1 MKKILIFTNG
11 EPIGEGILK
20 LPLVSQLKERFP
32 NYEIH
37 WMTDRIECVYNTR
50 LKKYTDNF
58 IDAIWER
65 SQLNPWFWKKISKVY
80 DLDNEFFDI
89 IIDTQKAVPRTIAL
103 KRIKSK
109 IFISSAANWFF
120 SDYKPKKIDKTRK
133 FYVRNILEMLDLVSE
148 YKGPLTYKIQI
159 PKEIDD
165 QLDHLFETEKKY
177 LGIAPGSNTPKR
189 IWDIKKY
196 IEVAQYFEDKEVHP
210 VFFLGPTEKD
220 LRSII
225 VDNLKN
231 PIFPEERVQNFS
243 SLEIVLASTKF
254 LSCAI
259 ANDSGISQILSTN
272 LCPLIKICGPT
283 IGKKF
288 INDSYLNIHYVSSK
302 QFGGDHIN
310 LIPTAAVIQKIEEI
324 LTKN

>member
-20 LPLVSQLKERFP
+20 LPLVAQLKERFP
-32 NYEIH
+32 HYQIH
-37 WMTDRIECVYNTR
+37 WMTDRGECVYNTR

-58 IDAIWER
+58 IDVIWER
-65 SQLNPWFWKKISKVY
+65 SRLNPWFWKKISEVY
-80 DLDNEFFDI
+80 NLHNEFFDI
-89 IIDTQKAVPRTIAL
+89 VIDTQKAVPRTIAL
-103 KRIKSK
+103 RRIKSK

-120 SDYKPKKIDKTRK
+120 SDYKPKQIDKTRN
-133 FYVRNILEMLDLVSE
+133 FYVRNIVKMLDLVSE
-148 YKGPLTYKIQI
+148 HKGSLSHKIQV

-165 QLDHLFETEKKY
+165 QLNHLFVKGKKY

-196 IEVAQYFEDKEVHP
+196 IEVAKYFEDKEVHP
-210 VFFLGPTEKD
+210 VFFLGPMEKD

-225 VDNLKN
+225 VDNLKR
-231 PIFPEERVQNFS
+231 PIFPEEQVESFS
-243 SLEIVLASTKF
+243 SLEVVIASTKF
-254 LSCAI
+254 LNCAI

-283 IGKKF
+283 VGKKF
-288 INDSYLNIHYVSSK
+288 INDTYLNISYISS
-302 QFGGDHIN
+302 QSFGGENVN
-310 LIPTAAVIQKIEEI
+310 LIPTKAVIKKIEEV

>member
-11 EPIGEGILK
+11 EPIGEGIIK
-20 LPLVSQLKERFP
+20 LPLVCQLKERFP
-32 NYEIH
+32 NYQIH
-37 WMTDRIECVYNTR
+37 WMTDRGECVYNTR

-58 IDAIWER
+58 IDVIWER
-65 SQLNPWFWKKISKVY
+65 SQLNPWFWKKISTVY
-80 DLDNEFFDI
+80 DLHNEFFDI

-103 KRIKSK
+103 RRIKSNF
-109 IFISSAANWFF
+109 FISSAANWFF
-120 SDYKPKKIDKTRK
+120 SDCKPKQIDKVRK
-133 FYVRNILEMLDLVSE
+133 FYVRNILEMFDLVSE
-148 YKGPLTYKIQI
+148 YKGSLSHRIQV
-159 PKEIDD
+159 PKEIDN
-165 QLDHLFETEKKY
+165 QLHNIFDKGKKY

-196 IEVAQYFEDKEVHP
+196 IEVAKYFEDQEIQP

-220 LRSII
+220 LRPII
-225 VDNLKN
+225 IDNLKH
-231 PIFPEERVQNFS
+231 PIFPEEEVQNFS
-243 SLEIVLASTKF
+243 GLETVIASTKF
-254 LSCAI
+254 LNCAI

-288 INDSYLNIHYVSSK
+288 INDTYLNINYISS
-302 QFGGDHIN
+302 QPFGGENVN
-310 LIPTAAVIQKIEEI
+310 LIPTETVIKKVEEV